1 MSAPTKAAALV
12 SRGDVI
18 GYEGQWRRV
27 RALRMDTGSMGE
39 LSVVVAWEEGGFD
52 RFPAEDDLLL
62 RTPCLF
68 A

>member
-1 MSAPTKAAALV
+1 MAALV

-39 LSVVVAWEEGGFD
+39 PSVIVAWEEGAAD
-52 RFPAEDDLLL
+52 
-62 RTPCLF
+62 
-68 A
+68 